1 MKQPLKEMLK
11 KIGGGH
17 LLTENK
23 MVFYYMEHL
32 GPYIQQLRP
41 NIRGWKFVVERMTG
55 SWEWTNR
62 KFEPA
67 VYATWGWE
75 GQNKIPVESSDGH
88 DCGTVTL
95 KLTPPKDGTDEK
107 QMKKN
112 AKKYLDI
119 MQRNFPKIQK
129 KLLQY

>member
-1 MKQPLKEMLK
+1 MKKPLKETLI

-17 LLTENK
+17 LLKENK
-23 MVFYYMEHL
+23 DLVFYYMEHL

-75 GQNKIPVESSDGH
+75 GENNRIPYESSDGAYL
-88 DCGTVTL
+88 GTGKL
-95 KLTPPKDGTDEK
+95 KLTPPKGETRRKGESKSEK
-107 QMKKN
+107 E
-112 AKKYLDI
+112 
-119 MQRNFPKIQK
+119 MQKSI
-129 KLLQY
+129 LML